1 MTRPY
6 TVKRERDGQG
16 FSGISIMRGNVAI
29 ANMVMQLDDTE
40 LDNARLIVEALNE
53 HAARQ

>member
-1 MTRPY
+1 MAHPY
-6 TVKRERDGQG
+6 TIRRDRDGQG
-16 FSGISIMRGNVAI
+16 FRGISIMRGNVAI
-29 ANMVMQLDDTE
+29 ANIVMQLDDSE